1 MKRMLIVLGFM
12 ATLFSLQ
19 AQQADVRNFQGWV
32 TWDKAIN
39 LVWYAEGDA
48 MFTEQIILHSTDGMT
63 FGELTRI
70 PVMNGGAGQIY
81 QYKHTT
87 PVIGPNYY
95 QLVLVFSDGSSR
107 LYDTIKVDYGA
118 PPIYSYPTS
127 PRPGSPSGAT
137 PRG

>member
-1 MKRMLIVLGFM
+1 MKRILFVLGFV
-12 ATLFSLQ
+12 ATMFTLQ
-19 AQQADVRNFQGWV
+19 AQQAEVRNFAGWV

-39 LVWYAEGDA
+39 IVWYSEGDA
-48 MFTEQIILHSTDGMT
+48 MFTEQVLLTSTDGVMFT
-63 FGELTRI
+63 ELSRI

-87 PVIGPNYY
+87 PVLGVNYY

-107 LYDTIKVDYGA
+107 IHDTIKVEYGT
-118 PPIYSYPTS
+118 PPIYSYPTT
-127 PRPGSPSGAT
+127 PRPGAPSGAT